1 MPKKKEID
9 ENEVVRLYT
18 EEKWRTKDIAL
29 HFNVST
35 DVIRNR
41 LHKNNVE
48 FRTSSELNRQYYF
61 NEEYFDVIDTKEK
74 AYILGLL
81 CADGWVAKGGNRGAS
96 PNLVGF
102 AFQKRDEELIRFIIK
117 ELGSNKEIK
126 YVKNNAQ
133 VVSHSVKMVGKLVE
147 YGIVPNKSLTLNIK
161 DVVEKAK
168 IDDELI
174 PSFLLGYF
182 DGDGCIAYSQNRKY
196 KNTILWLC
204 HFVGTLETCQF
215 LLDYFGIGFL
225 VDEKSLN
232 GKTYRYQVGGVN
244 KVHEV
249 LSVLY
254 DQHSS
259 FCLTRKYEK
268 FLVLKS
274 RLKQ

>member
-102 AFQKRDEELIRFIIK
+102 AFQKRDEEIF
-117 ELGSNKEIK
+117 
-126 YVKNNAQ
+126 
-133 VVSHSVKMVGKLVE
+133 
-147 YGIVPNKSLTLNIK
+147 VP
-161 DVVEKAK
+161 
-168 IDDELI
+168 
-174 PSFLLGYF
+174 
-182 DGDGCIAYSQNRKY
+182 
-196 KNTILWLC
+196 
-204 HFVGTLETCQF
+204 
-215 LLDYFGIGFL
+215 
-225 VDEKSLN
+225 
-232 GKTYRYQVGGVN
+232 
-244 KVHEV
+244 
-249 LSVLY
+249 
-254 DQHSS
+254 
-259 FCLTRKYEK
+259 
-268 FLVLKS
+268 
-274 RLKQ
+274 